1 MPRRPTPR
9 DLANMHEERTSRWKN
24 LIKTDPRRAV
34 RALKVVGLDNE
45 TIDGDTMWDTQYVLQ
60 QLTPAAADPESEMWR
75 RLVDAGLFDAL

>member
-1 MPRRPTPR
+1 
-9 DLANMHEERTSRWKN
+9 MHEERTSRWKN
-24 LIKTDPRRAV
+24 PIKTDPRRAV